1 MSYRTLA
8 SRIQYAGGSQL
19 NRVEKSKL
27 WSFQQALKNDYQ
39 THMICTDTQ
48 EAWPCL
54 INKNNLKPDYDKE
67 YISVEFE
74 SGLQAGD
81 TFEDLGDGSHWMI
94 YLPIIT
100 ETAYLRSEIIRC
112 RYSLDI
118 NGKTY
123 WIYFQGP
130 TETDI
135 RWNLKKNKTMNS
147 LNLSGTIYIK
157 LDDNTR
163 NFFNRFTYININ
175 GHTWEVQVTDSISV
189 PGIMELEVQEY
200 FDSQTKDLPSI
211 ISTNQEGIV
220 GPLTVSQDVEVGY
233 MLSNNNKEDV
243 WQVLDNPRVKIIKVS
258 EDNKFCTV
266 KVHQGAIGSYTLK
279 CGKESLTINIDW
291 HKSII
296 CGPTNVYPYD
306 KHVYHIDAKEGI
318 SAVRFNT
325 DNPAIASCK
334 QIDDLSCEIFVKT
347 SRAGHFK
354 VVATYNDNE
363 TAELPITVESL

>member
-1 MSYRTLA
+1 MSRRTLA

-19 NRVEKSKL
+19 SRINKNKL
-27 WSFQQALKNDYQ
+27 WSLKQALKNDYQ
-39 THMICTDTQ
+39 THIIRTDSQ

-67 YISVEFE
+67 YISVEFG

-94 YLPIIT
+94 YLPIVT

-157 LDDNTR
+157 LDDNTV
-163 NFFNRFTYININ
+163 NFFNRFTHIQIA
-175 GHTWEVQVTDSISV
+175 GHTWEIQVTDSISV
-189 PGIMELEVQEY
+189 PGILELEIQEY
-200 FDSQTKDLPSI
+200 FDSLSEDLPSI
-211 ISTNQEGIV
+211 EVTDQNGIV
-220 GPLTVSQDVEVGY
+220 GPIEVKQDVEVGY
-233 MLSNNNKEDV
+233 MLSNNNNED
-243 WQVLDNPRVKIIKVS
+243 WTITGNPRVQIIKVS
-258 EDNKFCTV
+258 EDKKYCTV

-279 CGKESLTINIDW
+279 CGNESLTANIDW

-296 CGPTNVYPYD
+296 CGPTTVYPYD
-306 KHVYHIDAKEGI
+306 KHIYHIDAKEGI
-318 SAVRFNT
+318 TVVQFTT
-325 DNPAIASCK
+325 DNPEIATCK
-334 QIDDLSCEIFVKT
+334 QNEDLSCEVFIKT
-347 SRAGHFK
+347 SRAGEFK
-354 VVATYNDNE
+354 VLATYGNNE
-363 TAELPITVESL
+363 TAELPVRVESL